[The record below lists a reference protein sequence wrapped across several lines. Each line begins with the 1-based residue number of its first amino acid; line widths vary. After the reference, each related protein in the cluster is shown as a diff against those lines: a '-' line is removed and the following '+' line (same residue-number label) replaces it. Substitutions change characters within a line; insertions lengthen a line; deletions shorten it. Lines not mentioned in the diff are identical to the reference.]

1 MFQSSHMPSSCSF
14 HFSLMRMRFYFPL
27 AISTW
32 LLTFFKCFISSSE
45 SSRLTKWSL
54 ILKTVTCFLWPF
66 WTRLCAEAHFL
77 IVSPPLLLNMIQ
89 KYLVLLNICVSV
101 FFYSGVLGAVANGWI
116 WTVLTD
122 WTWFQSRA
130 LNEHDRLF
138 IVLLHDGCC
147 TVLVCLYQDIWHH
160 STWDRQNH
168 NSTSLVQK

>member
-1 MFQSSHMPSSCSF
+1 MFQSSHMLSSRSF
-14 HFSLMRMRFYFPL
+14 HFILMRMRFYFPL

-66 WTRLCAEAHFL
+66 WTRLCAEARFL
-77 IVSPPLLLNMIQ
+77 IVSPPLLLIMIQ
-89 KYLVLLNICVSV
+89 KYLVLRNISVSV

-130 LNEHDRLF
+130 LDEHKTA
-138 IVLLHDGCC
+138 VLLYCC
-147 TVLVCLYQDIWHH
+147 MTAAVLYQDIWHH